1 MSGWVYF
8 QIALQAFVAV
18 GALLV
23 AVIAANVVHDEYRS
37 GRLWMA
43 IDRVILVVFGAGIA
57 LASAP
62 FLFDSIQNA
71 EALIY
76 LAEGGRFGTFPIARY
91 LWSIGVFL
99 GVFIGWKYF
108 NRRPWYIALVS
119 ITLAVP
125 VGLTLWVVWTA
136 YQ

>member
-1 MSGWVYF
+1 MNSWVYF
-8 QIALQAFVAV
+8 QIALQAFVAT
-18 GALLV
+18 GAMLV
-23 AVIAANVVHDEYRS
+23 AVIAANVVHDEIKA

-62 FLFDSIQNA
+62 FLFDSIQSA
-71 EALIY
+71 EALTY
-76 LAEGGRFGTFPIARY
+76 LADGGRFGAFSVARY

-108 NRRPWYIALVS
+108 NRRLWYIALVS

-125 VGLTLWVVWTA
+125 VCLTLWVVWTA